1 MGSKRGSASKIVSVM
16 RLYQPEATTVYD
28 VFCGG
33 FAISEE
39 LLNRGY
45 DVHANDLNTAVV
57 NLIHETLYGE
67 CKDPQTNDSIFEH
80 PRFIHRSEFEA
91 RNNDDDWFAGYVKCI
106 WSFGNNNKKGY
117 LYSPENEQLKEAA
130 HNLVVDGV
138 MSDELPVP
146 KMVQKQIA
154 SYKTFQGRRK
164 ALGYYARAK
173 HTEYRNIEL
182 ERLRS
187 LENLQHL
194 RSLENLQRLRSLENL
209 QHLRS
214 LENLSYDEVDIE
226 PGAII
231 YCDPPYIGTAEYIAN
246 DTTFDHQKFYDWCR
260 EKAKT
265 NPVFVSEYHCPSD
278 FKNIYEFERRQTL
291 SKGETKYNE
300 KLFYLNEIKAAE

>member
-1 MGSKRGSASKIVSVM
+1 MPVPYMGSKRGSASKIVSVM
-16 RLYQPEATTVYD
+16 RLYQPQATTVYD

-39 LLNRGY
+39 LIKRGY
-45 DVHANDLNTAVV
+45 NVHASDLNTAVV
-57 NLIHETLYGE
+57 NLIHETLYGD

-80 PRFIHRSEFEA
+80 PRFIHRGEFEA

-106 WSFGNNNKKGY
+106 WSFGNNNNKGY
-117 LYSPENEQLKEAA
+117 LYSPENERLKEAA

-146 KMVQKQIA
+146 KIVQKQIVN
-154 SYKTFQGRRK
+154 YKTFQGRRK

-173 HTEYRNIEL
+173 HAEYRNIEL

-194 RSLENLQRLRSLENL
+194 RSLENL
-209 QHLRS
+209 
-214 LENLSYDEVDIE
+214 SYDEVNIE

-231 YCDPPYIGTAEYIAN
+231 YCDPPYIGTAGYIAN
-246 DTTFDHQKFYDWCR
+246 DTTFDHQEFYDWCR

-300 KLFYLNEIKAAE
+300 KLFYLNRLVEE

>member
-1 MGSKRGSASKIVSVM
+1 MPVPYMGSKRGSASKIVSVM
-16 RLYQPEATTVYD
+16 RLYQPQATTVYD

-39 LLNRGY
+39 LIKRGY
-45 DVHANDLNTAVV
+45 NVHASDLNTAVV
-57 NLIHETLYGE
+57 NLIHETLYGD

-80 PRFIHRSEFEA
+80 PRFIHRDEFEA

-106 WSFGNNNKKGY
+106 WSFGNNNKDY
-117 LYSPENEQLKEAA
+117 LYSPENERLKEAA

-146 KMVQKQIA
+146 KIVQKQIVN
-154 SYKTFQGRRK
+154 YKTFQGRRK

-173 HTEYRNIEL
+173 HAEYRSIEL
-182 ERLRS
+182 E
-187 LENLQHL
+187 
-194 RSLENLQRLRSLENL
+194 RLRSLENL

-231 YCDPPYIGTAEYIAN
+231 YCDPPYIGTAGYIAN

-300 KLFYLNEIKAAE
+300 KLFYLNRLVEE

>member
-1 MGSKRGSASKIVSVM
+1 MPVPYMGSKRGSASKIVSVM
-16 RLYQPEATTVYD
+16 RLYQPQATTVYD

-39 LLNRGY
+39 LIKRGY
-45 DVHANDLNTAVV
+45 NVHASDLNTAVV
-57 NLIHETLYGE
+57 NLIHETLYGD

-80 PRFIHRSEFEA
+80 PRFIHRDEFEA

-106 WSFGNNNKKGY
+106 WSFGNNNKGY
-117 LYSPENEQLKEAA
+117 LYSPENERLKEAA

-146 KMVQKQIA
+146 KIVQKQIA
-154 SYKTFQGRRK
+154 NYKTFQGRRK

-173 HTEYRNIEL
+173 HAEYRSIEL

-187 LENLQHL
+187 LENLQ
-194 RSLENLQRLRSLENL
+194 R
-209 QHLRS
+209 LRS

-300 KLFYLNEIKAAE
+300 KLFYLNRLVEE

>member
-1 MGSKRGSASKIVSVM
+1 MPVPYMGSKRGSASKIVSVM
-16 RLYQPEATTVYD
+16 QLYQPQATTVYD

-39 LLNRGY
+39 LIKRGY
-45 DVHANDLNTAVV
+45 NVHASDLNTAVV
-57 NLIHETLYGE
+57 NLIHETLYGD

-80 PRFIHRSEFEA
+80 PRFIHRGEFEA

-106 WSFGNNNKKGY
+106 WSFGNNNKGY
-117 LYSPENEQLKEAA
+117 LYSPENERLKEVA

-146 KMVQKQIA
+146 KIVQKQIVN
-154 SYKTFQGRRK
+154 YKTFQGRRK

-187 LENLQHL
+187 LENLQ
-194 RSLENLQRLRSLENL
+194 R
-209 QHLRS
+209 LRS

-231 YCDPPYIGTAEYIAN
+231 YCDPPYIGTAGYIAN

-300 KLFYLNEIKAAE
+300 RLFYLNRLEEE

>member
-1 MGSKRGSASKIVSVM
+1 MPVPYMGSKRGSASKIVSVM
-16 RLYQPEATTVYD
+16 RLYQPQATIVYD

-39 LLNRGY
+39 LIKRGY
-45 DVHANDLNTAVV
+45 NVHASDLNTAVV
-57 NLIHETLYGE
+57 NLIHETLYGD

-80 PRFIHRSEFEA
+80 PRFIHRDEFEA
-91 RNNDDDWFAGYVKCI
+91 RNNDDDWFAGYVKCV
-106 WSFGNNNKKGY
+106 WSFGNNNKSY
-117 LYSPENEQLKEAA
+117 LYSPENERLKEAA

-146 KMVQKQIA
+146 KIVQKQIA
-154 SYKTFQGRRK
+154 NYKTFQGRRK
-164 ALGYYARAK
+164 ALGYYTRAK
-173 HTEYRNIEL
+173 HAEYRNIEL

-187 LENLQHL
+187 LEKLQHL
-194 RSLENLQRLRSLENL
+194 RSLENM
-209 QHLRS
+209 
-214 LENLSYDEVDIE
+214 SYDEVDIE

-300 KLFYLNEIKAAE
+300 KLFYLNRLVGE

>member
-1 MGSKRGSASKIVSVM
+1 MPVPYMGGKRGSASKIVSVM
-16 RLYQPEATTVYD
+16 RLYQPQATTVYD

-39 LLNRGY
+39 LIKRGY
-45 DVHANDLNTAVV
+45 NVHASDLNTAVV
-57 NLIHETLYGE
+57 NLIHETLYGD

-80 PRFIHRSEFEA
+80 PRFIHRDEFEA

-106 WSFGNNNKKGY
+106 WSFGNNNNKGY
-117 LYSPENEQLKEAA
+117 LYSPENERLKEAA

-146 KMVQKQIA
+146 KIVQKQIVN
-154 SYKTFQGRRK
+154 YKTFQGRRK

-173 HTEYRNIEL
+173 HAEYRSIEL
-182 ERLRS
+182 E
-187 LENLQHL
+187 
-194 RSLENLQRLRSLENL
+194 RLRSLENL

-231 YCDPPYIGTAEYIAN
+231 YCDPPYIGTAGYIAN

-300 KLFYLNEIKAAE
+300 KLFYLNRLVEE

>member
-1 MGSKRGSASKIVSVM
+1 MPVPYMGSKRGSASKIVSVM
-16 RLYQPEATTVYD
+16 RLYQPQATTVYD

-39 LLNRGY
+39 LIERGY
-45 DVHANDLNTAVV
+45 NVHASDLNTAVI
-57 NLIHETLYGE
+57 NLIHETLYGD
-67 CKDPQTNDSIFEH
+67 CKDPQTNDNIFER
-80 PRFIHRSEFEA
+80 PRFIHRDEFEA

-106 WSFGNNNKKGY
+106 WSFGNNNKNY
-117 LYSPENEQLKEAA
+117 LYSPENERLKEAA

-146 KMVQKQIA
+146 KIVQKQIVN
-154 SYKTFQGRRK
+154 YKTFQGRRK

-173 HTEYRNIEL
+173 HAEYRNIEL

-187 LENLQHL
+187 LENLQ
-194 RSLENLQRLRSLENL
+194 RLRSLENL
-209 QHLRS
+209 P
-214 LENLSYDEVDIE
+214 YDEVDIE

-300 KLFYLNEIKAAE
+300 KLFYLNELES

>member
-1 MGSKRGSASKIVSVM
+1 MPVPYMGSKRGSASKIVSVM
-16 RLYQPEATTVYD
+16 RLYQPQATTVYD

-39 LLNRGY
+39 LIKRGY
-45 DVHANDLNTAVV
+45 NVHASDLNTAVV
-57 NLIHETLYGE
+57 NLIHETLYGD

-80 PRFIHRSEFEA
+80 PRFIHRGEFEA

-106 WSFGNNNKKGY
+106 WSFGNNNNKGY
-117 LYSPENEQLKEAA
+117 LYSPENERLKEAA

-146 KMVQKQIA
+146 KIVQKQIA
-154 SYKTFQGRRK
+154 NYKTFQGRRK

-173 HTEYRNIEL
+173 HAEYRNIEL
-182 ERLRS
+182 E
-187 LENLQHL
+187 
-194 RSLENLQRLRSLENL
+194 RLRSLENL

-300 KLFYLNEIKAAE
+300 KLFYLDEMEQG

>member
-1 MGSKRGSASKIVSVM
+1 MPVPYMGSKRGSASKIVSVM
-16 RLYQPEATTVYD
+16 RLYQPQATTVYD

-39 LLNRGY
+39 LIKRGY
-45 DVHANDLNTAVV
+45 NVHASDLNTAVV
-57 NLIHETLYGE
+57 NLIHETLYGD

-80 PRFIHRSEFEA
+80 PRFIHRDEFEA

-106 WSFGNNNKKGY
+106 WSFGNNNNKGY
-117 LYSPENEQLKEAA
+117 LYSPENERLKEAA

-146 KMVQKQIA
+146 KIVQKQIVN
-154 SYKTFQGRRK
+154 YKTFQGRRK

-173 HTEYRNIEL
+173 HAEYRSIEL

-187 LENLQHL
+187 LENLQ
-194 RSLENLQRLRSLENL
+194 R
-209 QHLRS
+209 LRS

-278 FKNIYEFERRQTL
+278 FKSIYEFERRQTL

-300 KLFYLNEIKAAE
+300 KLFYLNRLVEE

>member
-1 MGSKRGSASKIVSVM
+1 MPVPYMGSKRGSASKIVSVM
-16 RLYQPEATTVYD
+16 RLYQPGTTTVYD

-39 LLNRGY
+39 LLKRGY
-45 DVHANDLNTAVV
+45 NVHASDLNTAVV
-57 NLIHETLYGE
+57 NLIHETLYGD
-67 CKDPQTNDSIFEH
+67 CKDPQTDENIFEH
-80 PRFIHRSEFEA
+80 PRFIHRGEFEA

-106 WSFGNNNKKGY
+106 WSFGNNNKGY
-117 LYSPENEQLKEAA
+117 LYSPENERLKEAA

-187 LENLQHL
+187 LENLQRL

-209 QHLRS
+209 
-214 LENLSYDEVDIE
+214 SYNEVDIE

-278 FKNIYEFERRQTL
+278 FKCIYEFERRQTL
-291 SKGETKYNE
+291 SKGETKFNE
-300 KLFYLNEIKAAE
+300 KLFYLYELDGKGVNQ

>member
-1 MGSKRGSASKIVSVM
+1 MPVPYMGSKRGSASKIVSVM
-16 RLYQPEATTVYD
+16 RLYQPQATTVYD

-39 LLNRGY
+39 LIKRGY
-45 DVHANDLNTAVV
+45 NVHASDLNTAVV
-57 NLIHETLYGE
+57 NLIHETLYGD

-80 PRFIHRSEFEA
+80 PHFIHRDEFEA

-106 WSFGNNNKKGY
+106 WSFGNNSNKGY

-130 HNLVVDGV
+130 HNLIVDGV

-146 KMVQKQIA
+146 KIVQRQIVN
-154 SYKTFQGRRK
+154 YKTLQGRRK

-173 HTEYRNIEL
+173 RTEYRNIEL

-194 RSLENLQRLRSLENL
+194 RSLENM
-209 QHLRS
+209 
-214 LENLSYDEVDIE
+214 SYDEVDIE

-231 YCDPPYIGTAEYIAN
+231 YCDPPYIGTAEYAAN

-300 KLFYLNEIKAAE
+300 KLFYLNELDEE

>member
-1 MGSKRGSASKIVSVM
+1 MPVPYMGSKRGSASKIVSVM
-16 RLYQPEATTVYD
+16 RLYQPQATTVYD

-39 LLNRGY
+39 LIKRGY
-45 DVHANDLNTAVV
+45 NVHASDLNTAVV
-57 NLIHETLYGE
+57 NLIHETLYGD

-80 PRFIHRSEFEA
+80 PRFIHRDEFEA

-106 WSFGNNNKKGY
+106 WSFGNNNNKGY
-117 LYSPENEQLKEAA
+117 LYSPENERLKEAA

-146 KMVQKQIA
+146 KIVQKQIVN
-154 SYKTFQGRRK
+154 YKTFQGRRK

-173 HTEYRNIEL
+173 HAEYRSIEL

-187 LENLQHL
+187 LENLQ
-194 RSLENLQRLRSLENL
+194 R
-209 QHLRS
+209 LRS

-231 YCDPPYIGTAEYIAN
+231 YCDPPYIGTAEYIGN
-246 DTTFDHQKFYDWCR
+246 DMTFDHQKFYDWCR

-300 KLFYLNEIKAAE
+300 KLFYLNRLVEE

>member
-1 MGSKRGSASKIVSVM
+1 MPVPYMGSKRGSASKIVSVM
-16 RLYQPEATTVYD
+16 RLYQPQATTVYD

-39 LLNRGY
+39 LIKRGY
-45 DVHANDLNTAVV
+45 NVHASDLNTAVV
-57 NLIHETLYGE
+57 NLIHETLYGD

-80 PRFIHRSEFEA
+80 PRFIHRDEFEA

-106 WSFGNNNKKGY
+106 WSFGNNSNKGY

-130 HNLVVDGV
+130 HNLIVDGV

-146 KMVQKQIA
+146 KIVQRQIVN
-154 SYKTFQGRRK
+154 YKTLQGRRK

-173 HTEYRNIEL
+173 RTEYRNIEL
-182 ERLRS
+182 E
-187 LENLQHL
+187 HL
-194 RSLENLQRLRSLENL
+194 RSLENM
-209 QHLRS
+209 
-214 LENLSYDEVDIE
+214 SYDEVDIE

-231 YCDPPYIGTAEYIAN
+231 YCDPPYIGTAEYVAN

-300 KLFYLNEIKAAE
+300 KLFYLNELDEE

>member
-1 MGSKRGSASKIVSVM
+1 MPVPYMGSKRGSASKIVSVM
-16 RLYQPEATTVYD
+16 RLYQPQATTVYD

-39 LLNRGY
+39 LIKRGY
-45 DVHANDLNTAVV
+45 NVHASDLNTAVV
-57 NLIHETLYGE
+57 NLIHETLYGD

-80 PRFIHRSEFEA
+80 PRFIHRDEFEA

-106 WSFGNNNKKGY
+106 WSFGNNNKGY
-117 LYSPENEQLKEAA
+117 LYSPENERLKEAA

-146 KMVQKQIA
+146 KIVQKQIVN
-154 SYKTFQGRRK
+154 YKTFQGRRK

-173 HTEYRNIEL
+173 HAEYRSIEL
-182 ERLRS
+182 E
-187 LENLQHL
+187 
-194 RSLENLQRLRSLENL
+194 RLRSLENL

-300 KLFYLNEIKAAE
+300 KLFYLNRLVEE

>member
-1 MGSKRGSASKIVSVM
+1 MPVPYMGSKRGSASKIVSVM
-16 RLYQPEATTVYD
+16 RLYQPQATTVYD

-39 LLNRGY
+39 LIKRGY
-45 DVHANDLNTAVV
+45 NVHASDLNTAVV
-57 NLIHETLYGE
+57 NLIHETLYGD

-80 PRFIHRSEFEA
+80 PRFIHRDEFEA
-91 RNNDDDWFAGYVKCI
+91 RNNDDDWFAGYVKCV
-106 WSFGNNNKKGY
+106 WSFGNNNKSY
-117 LYSPENEQLKEAA
+117 LYSPENERLKEAA

-146 KMVQKQIA
+146 KIVQKQIA
-154 SYKTFQGRRK
+154 NYKTFQGRRK

-173 HTEYRNIEL
+173 HAEYRSIEL

-187 LENLQHL
+187 LENLQ
-194 RSLENLQRLRSLENL
+194 R
-209 QHLRS
+209 LRS

-300 KLFYLNEIKAAE
+300 KLFYLNRLVEE

>member
-1 MGSKRGSASKIVSVM
+1 MPVPYMGSKRGSASKIVSVM
-16 RLYQPEATTVYD
+16 RLYQPQATTVYD

-39 LLNRGY
+39 LIKRGY
-45 DVHANDLNTAVV
+45 NVHASDLNTAVV
-57 NLIHETLYGE
+57 NLIHETLYGD

-80 PRFIHRSEFEA
+80 PRFIHRDEFEA
-91 RNNDDDWFAGYVKCI
+91 RNNDDDWFAGYVKCV
-106 WSFGNNNKKGY
+106 WSFGNNNKSY
-117 LYSPENEQLKEAA
+117 LYSPENERLKEAA
-130 HNLVVDGV
+130 HNLIVDGV

-146 KMVQKQIA
+146 KIVQKQIA
-154 SYKTFQGRRK
+154 NYKTFQGRRK

-173 HTEYRNIEL
+173 HAEYRSIEL

-187 LENLQHL
+187 LENLQ
-194 RSLENLQRLRSLENL
+194 R
-209 QHLRS
+209 LRS

-300 KLFYLNEIKAAE
+300 KLFYLNRLVEE